1 METIQFIVGIV
12 LGLFIITMLIAIVL
26 ISADSYWYYKNF
38 GEKRG
43 AKETKIK
50 KRR

>member
-1 METIQFIVGIV
+1 METLQFIVGIV

-43 AKETKIK
+43 TKKTIK